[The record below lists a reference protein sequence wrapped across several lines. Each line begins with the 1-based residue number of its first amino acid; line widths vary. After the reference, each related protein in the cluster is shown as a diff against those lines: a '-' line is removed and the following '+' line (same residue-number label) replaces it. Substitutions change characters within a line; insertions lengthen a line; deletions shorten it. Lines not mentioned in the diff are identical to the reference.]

1 MPRVNQARRPRAGGG
16 GAGGGWWG
24 LGEVGPAGNPGAPPG
39 RGGARLLRVEWSY
52 VQCADAPRPL
62 EGQWAV
68 LSYRM
73 LYNALS
79 SEDP

>member
-1 MPRVNQARRPRAGGG
+1 MLTRLAA
-16 GAGGGWWG
+16 
-24 LGEVGPAGNPGAPPG
+24 PA
-39 RGGARLLRVEWSY
+39 RGGEPLRVEWSY